1 MKISTE
7 KIVIIVLA
15 VALVLSFI
23 FRPSKPIETY
33 EDEIKLLQEDNARL
47 LQSNDSLKVENLK
60 LNDEIREIL
69 VTIDKTQAALDSTQL
84 KIKKLQN
91 AKVNVSD
98 RVRNLNAD
106 GVARELSDFLN
117 KK

>member
-1 MKISTE
+1 MKLSFE
-7 KIVIIVLA
+7 KILIIVLA

-33 EDEIKLLQEDNARL
+33 ENEIKLLQQDNVRL

-60 LNDEIREIL
+60 LNEEIREIL
-69 VTIDKTQAALDSTQL
+69 VTIDKTQQALDSSNL

-106 GVARELSDFLN
+106 GVARELSEFLD

>member
-1 MKISTE
+1 MKLSFE
-7 KIVIIVLA
+7 KILIIVLT

-33 EDEIKLLQEDNARL
+33 ENEIKLLQQDNVRL

-60 LNDEIREIL
+60 LNEEIREIL
-69 VTIDKTQAALDSTQL
+69 VTIDKTQQALDSSNL

-106 GVARELSDFLN
+106 GVARELSEFLD